1 MIIELGD
8 VKMLDELV
16 VEYNKLQKKYGD
28 PSLDSITF
36 GGCKKNPDICFVFM
50 NPTARNITSSKEW
63 TGLKAPWIG
72 TKNVW
77 GFFEKI
83 GFIDEEMLNTIKSM
97 KGKEWTVEFAD
108 SVYKMIEDRGIYV
121 TNLAK
126 CTQVDARYLDD
137 SVYKKYLKLFMREM
151 EIVNPKVIVLFG
163 NQVSS
168 IVLGEKISVSQV
180 RKKEFLLNKK
190 FKCYPV
196 YYPVGNGIFNMDKA
210 VEDILWIKE
219 NN

>member
-1 MIIELGD
+1 
-8 VKMLDELV
+8 MLEELV
-16 VEYNKLQKKYGD
+16 EEYNKLQKKYGD

-36 GGCKKNPDICFVFM
+36 GGCKNNPDICFVFM

-77 GFFEKI
+77 GFFQKI
-83 GFIDEEMLNTIKSM
+83 GFIDEEMLTKIKSM
-97 KGKEWTVEFAD
+97 KGKAWTVEFAD
-108 SVYKMIEDRGIYV
+108 SVYKMIEDRKIYV

-126 CTQVDARYLDD
+126 CTQLDARYLDD
-137 SVYKKYLKLFMREM
+137 SVYKKYLKLFMKEI

-168 IVLGEKISVSQV
+168 IVLNEKISVSQV
-180 RKKEFLLNKK
+180 RKQAFMLKNK

>member
-1 MIIELGD
+1 
-8 VKMLDELV
+8 
-16 VEYNKLQKKYGD
+16 
-28 PSLDSITF
+28 
-36 GGCKKNPDICFVFM
+36 
-50 NPTARNITSSKEW
+50 
-63 TGLKAPWIG
+63 
-72 TKNVW
+72 
-77 GFFEKI
+77 
-83 GFIDEEMLNTIKSM
+83 M

-108 SVYKMIEDRGIYV
+108 QVYKMIEDRKIYV

-126 CTQVDARYLDD
+126 CTQLDARYLDD
-137 SVYKKYLKLFMREM
+137 SIYKKYLKLFMKEM

-168 IVLGEKISVSQV
+168 IVLGENISVSQV

-190 FKCYPV
+190 FKSYAV

-210 VEDILWIKE
+210 VEDILWIKK

>member
-1 MIIELGD
+1 
-8 VKMLDELV
+8 MLDELV

>member
-1 MIIELGD
+1 
-8 VKMLDELV
+8 MLDELV

-108 SVYKMIEDRGIYV
+108 SVYKMIDDRGIYV

-137 SVYKKYLKLFMREM
+137 SVYKKYLKLFMKEM

>member
-1 MIIELGD
+1 
-8 VKMLDELV
+8 MLDELV

-196 YYPVGNGIFNMDKA
+196 YYPVVNGIFNMDKA